1 MGKTL
6 FVRESSGLKK
16 EVSALDV
23 IMLNLGNMSAGVA
36 LFTGISPYI
45 PQGGII
51 WIAAL
56 IGLLLTIP
64 QAIMYTLLSYR
75 IPRTGGDY
83 VWISR
88 ILNGPLGVVMA
99 FALMLESTAFFALVA
114 FFFSCAVGTVLST
127 IGTMDGISSLVS
139 LSTTLKLPV
148 YSYLL
153 GAVLFGVIIALNIFK
168 VKWGYTLV
176 TISGIIALL
185 STIIAMGNNCC

>member
-1 MGKTL
+1 MDCCHNRT
-6 FVRESSGLKK
+6 
-16 EVSALDV
+16 
-23 IMLNLGNMSAGVA
+23 NH
-36 LFTGISPYI
+36 T
-45 PQGGII
+45 
-51 WIAAL
+51 
-56 IGLLLTIP
+56 

-114 FFFSCAVGTVLST
+114 FFFSCAVGTLLST
-127 IGTMDGISSLVS
+127 IGTMNGISSLVS

-153 GAVLFGVIIALNIFK
+153 A
-168 VKWGYTLV
+168 
-176 TISGIIALL
+176 
-185 STIIAMGNNCC
+185 

>member
-1 MGKTL
+1 MSKTL

-16 EVSALDV
+16 EVSALDA

-51 WIAAL
+51 WIAAI

-99 FALMLESTAFFALVA
+99 FALNAGIYSILR
-114 FFFSCAVGTVLST
+114 
-127 IGTMDGISSLVS
+127 ISSL
-139 LSTTLKLPV
+139 
-148 YSYLL
+148 LL
-153 GAVLFGVIIALNIFK
+153 FMCCRHSSKYYRYNGRNI
-168 VKWGYTLV
+168 
-176 TISGIIALL
+176 
-185 STIIAMGNNCC
+185 